1 MKKMKNARGFTLIE
15 ILIVISI
22 ISVLSSIAAVNISS
36 RVKLA
41 KDASVKQN
49 LAVLREA
56 CGRYYLMNMKMPMSL
71 NDLSGGQVQGIE
83 LTWTGANAS
92 GKIGYEKKNGEVFL
106 VTVSGTKPL
115 EKDYRGVSYGEY

>member
-1 MKKMKNARGFTLIE
+1 MKMKKAGGFTLIE

-22 ISVLSSIAAVNISS
+22 ISILSSIAAVNISS

-41 KDASVKQN
+41 KDAAVKQN
-49 LAVLREA
+49 LSVLREA
-56 CGRYYLMNMKMPMSL
+56 VGRYYLMNMKMPLAL

-83 LTWTGANAS
+83 LSWTGANAS

-106 VTVSGTKPL
+106 LTPSGTKPVQ
-115 EKDYRGVSYGEY
+115 KDYKGVSYGEY

>member
-1 MKKMKNARGFTLIE
+1 MKMKMASGFTLIE

-22 ISVLSSIAAVNISS
+22 ISILSSIAAVNISS

-41 KDASVKQN
+41 RDAAVKQN

-56 CGRYYLMNMKMPMSL
+56 CGRYYLMNMKMPASL
-71 NDLSGGQVQGIE
+71 NELSGAQVQGIE
-83 LTWTGANAS
+83 LSWTGANAS

-106 VTVSGTKPL
+106 TTASGTRPV